1 LRSAFLFSM
10 STMVLTAQVGQ
21 SSLDRFPGAIPI
33 PQRDSHEATITHRL
47 SGVILKLDA
56 ESFDL
61 EASDTR
67 IFLVRITRITEKP
80 GELKTGDGVD
90 VLVRDKDGL
99 SKAISIKANPKI
111 ARTMESNKQS
121 VVELGKRRT
130 TPLPTILV
138 RPGPQAAI
146 QASAPPAAA
155 DSRRGLVEQASVVTS
170 TFLRGLP
177 NYVCRESISRDVS
190 EARKPNW
197 NVVDMVS
204 AEVVFEDGREIYRA
218 VVINGK
224 PSKKSPEESGAWS
237 AGEFGTIL
245 GELFAPATAAEFRYV
260 EDGIIEHQPASI
272 YDFKVDRRHSSWRIE
287 VPGQYILPPYEGSVW
302 IDPQSAHALRIE
314 MQAKSIPK
322 AFPRLSVETVVD
334 YDYIS
339 LGASEKF
346 LLPVHAK
353 VLSCSRGSNQCERN
367 IIEFRDCHKFVSEST
382 IQFKR

>member
-1 LRSAFLFSM
+1 
-10 STMVLTAQVGQ
+10 MVLTAQVGQ
-21 SSLDRFPGAIPI
+21 SSLDRFPGAIPLGAGRI
-33 PQRDSHEATITHRL
+33 PHEASITHRL

-67 IFLVRITRITEKP
+67 ILLIRITRTTEKP
-80 GELKTGDGVD
+80 AELKTGDGVD
-90 VLVRDKDGL
+90 VVVQDKDGL
-99 SKAISIKANPKI
+99 SKALSIKANPKI
-111 ARTMESNKQS
+111 ARTIGSNEQS
-121 VVELGKRRT
+121 VVELEERRT

-138 RPGPQAAI
+138 RPGRQAAS
-146 QASAPPAAA
+146 QASSAPPAAA
-155 DSRRGLVEQASVVTS
+155 DLRRGLVEQASVVTS
-170 TFLRGLP
+170 TFLRELP
-177 NYVCRESISRDVS
+177 NYVCQESVSRDVS
-190 EARKPNW
+190 ETRKPNW
-197 NVVDMVS
+197 NVVDMLS
-204 AEVVFEDGREIYRA
+204 AEVVFENGKEIYRD
-218 VVINGK
+218 VLINGK

-287 VPGQYILPPYEGSVW
+287 SPGQYILPPYEGSVW
-302 IDPQSAHALRIE
+302 IDPRSAHALRIE

-322 AFPRLSVETVVD
+322 AFPRLSVETFVD

-346 LLPVHAK
+346 LLPVRAK

-367 IIEFRDCHKFVSEST
+367 IIEFRDYHKFVSEST
-382 IQFKR
+382 VEFKR